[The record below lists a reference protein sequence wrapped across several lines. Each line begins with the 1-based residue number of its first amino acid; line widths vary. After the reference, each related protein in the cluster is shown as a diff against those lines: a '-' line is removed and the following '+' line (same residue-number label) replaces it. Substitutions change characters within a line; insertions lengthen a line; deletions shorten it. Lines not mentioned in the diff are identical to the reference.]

1 MTALHLD
8 SLEIPT
14 SGLERFIVDLA
25 KQHDVEYQRT
35 STDVLADTIT
45 RLADDDVQM
54 DVVECLLIAL
64 ERAGVVESESVVPL
78 HVNYLREK
86 FSV

>member
-1 MTALHLD
+1 
-8 SLEIPT
+8 
-14 SGLERFIVDLA
+14 LERFIVDLA
-25 KQHDVEYQRT
+25 KKHNVEYQR
-35 STDVLADTIT
+35 SPTDDLAGTIT

-54 DVVECLLIAL
+54 DGVGCLLIAL

-78 HVNYLREK
+78 HVNSLRAR

>member
-8 SLEIPT
+8 SSEIPT

-25 KQHDVEYQRT
+25 KKHSVEYQRT

-54 DVVECLLIAL
+54 DGIECLLIAL